1 MRYTLLNRFQGALL
15 GAAIGEILGAT
26 YSDRLA
32 YQSTLD
38 RVNHPDPSIWLTVQ
52 NWGFQP
58 ASSLGQSRVGW
69 GNLAIRQLRH
79 LLQSDSPPDLP
90 LPPFP
95 KPALLPALDPSLSG
109 LAIATLPIALFYHE
123 NPDLMQS
130 ELQQAMAQWEANW
143 QTSEQLAPEPTIET
157 GQTIGVLLVG
167 YTLSLILREQ
177 FSPATLVADFIRY
190 FDLPQTHPLISLLN
204 RLQLDVALSPATT
217 SPVLLALAAFLKTPE
232 NYRLSLL
239 QAAQAQ
245 VQPSVVCA
253 IVGALSGA
261 YNGKAGLPLDWY
273 SALQRRCSP
282 GFEPVLAESALPSA
296 DVSASASAKSF
307 PSAELTSPLLLLW
320 EVHSDRQLLE
330 LAYQLFARW
339 SGIYNPMK
347 GVPLSTGASVLAA
360 PQVIRSR

>member
-15 GAAIGEILGAT
+15 GAAIGEILGANA
-26 YSDRLA
+26 SDRLTPQA
-32 YQSTLD
+32 RLD
-38 RVNHPDPSIWLTVQ
+38 RANRSDASIWLTVQ
-52 NWGFQP
+52 DWGFQP
-58 ASSLGQSRVGW
+58 VSSLDQSRVGW
-69 GNLAIRQLRH
+69 GSLAIRQLRH
-79 LLQSDSPPDLP
+79 LLQSDSLTQLDLQ
-90 LPPFP
+90 LD
-95 KPALLPALDPSLSG
+95 LLPKLEPSG

-123 NPDLMQS
+123 NPDLMQAQ
-130 ELQQAMAQWEANW
+130 LRQAMTQWQIEA
-143 QTSEQLAPEPTIET
+143 EQAID
-157 GQTIGVLLVG
+157 VLLVG

-177 FSPATLVADFIRY
+177 FSPATLITDLIRY
-190 FDLPQTHPLISLLN
+190 FDLPQIHPLISPLN
-204 RLQLDVALSPATT
+204 RLQLDVALPPATT

-232 NYRLSLL
+232 SYRLSML

-273 SALQRRCSP
+273 SALQRDRSSV
-282 GFEPVLAESALPSA
+282 FEPALPAASASPSA
-296 DVSASASAKSF
+296 DFSASASAKLF
-307 PSAELTSPLLLLW
+307 PGAELTSPLLLLW
-320 EVHSDRQLLE
+320 EVHSDIQLLE

-339 SGIYNPMK
+339 SGIYNPLK